1 MKQVVAALIIRED
14 KILICQRTPHQ
25 TLPLKWEFPGGK
37 IEPGEGQESALR
49 RELQEELG
57 IRAMI
62 GAKIA
67 SITHTYDSGAAV
79 ELHFFLVQEFEGE
92 VENRIFHDVRWAL
105 QEDLPEY
112 DFLEADVALV
122 RDIATGKLAL
132 ADPRTRRST

>member
-1 MKQVVAALIIRED
+1 
-14 KILICQRTPHQ
+14 
-25 TLPLKWEFPGGK
+25 
-37 IEPGEGQESALR
+37 
-49 RELQEELG
+49 
-57 IRAMI
+57 MI